1 MTPREVWAT
10 VTPEEPAAAAAPATP
25 FPERLRAFALVTLQL
40 ALVLVIVYRFEIAAP
55 NHFFPV
61 LCVAAGGF
69 AVHAWLPPRFRA
81 AFFGL
86 LSLGGILFFLGWANG
101 ATLIAIG
108 GGLIAVCYLPVPLA
122 LRVALVVLA
131 AFFLSVLRLDYDRPF
146 WAVLGS
152 MFMFRLIV
160 YLYELRRATERPPL
174 DLTVAYFFPLPNV
187 SFLVF
192 PIL

>member
-1 MTPREVWAT
+1 MTPHEAWAT
-10 VTPEEPAAAAAPATP
+10 VTPEAPATS

-40 ALVLVIVYRFEIAAP
+40 ALVLVIVDRFEIAAP

-69 AVHAWLPPRFRA
+69 LVHAWLPPWFRA
-81 AFFGL
+81 TFFVL
-86 LSLGGILFFLGWANG
+86 LSLCGVLFFLGWTNG
-101 ATLIAIG
+101 ATLIAVG

-122 LRVALVVLA
+122 LRVAIICLA
-131 AFFLSVLRLDYDRPF
+131 AFFLSALRLDYDRPF

-160 YLYELRRATERPPL
+160 YLYELRRARERPPL
-174 DLTVAYFFPLPNV
+174 DL
-187 SFLVF
+187 
-192 PIL
+192 

>member
-1 MTPREVWAT
+1 MASHTTGAT
-10 VTPEEPAAAAAPATP
+10 IEPSTAETARAP

-69 AVHAWLPPRFRA
+69 LVHAWLPPRFRA
-81 AFFGL
+81 AFFAL
-86 LSLGGILFFLGWANG
+86 LSLGGVLVFLGWANG
-101 ATLIAIG
+101 ATLIAVG

-122 LRVALVVLA
+122 LRVAIICLV

-146 WAVLGS
+146 
-152 MFMFRLIV
+152 
-160 YLYELRRATERPPL
+160 
-174 DLTVAYFFPLPNV
+174 
-187 SFLVF
+187 
-192 PIL
+192 